1 MALFNACRLGIG
13 LLLNLHEKK
22 KSFLVAFEASNQAI
36 RRGINFI

>member
-22 KSFLVAFEASNQAI
+22 LIIFGSLWGEQLGN
-36 RRGINFI
+36 